1 MPFSHTQRRDNSLR
15 GSLQGLALSVVG
27 VRPRAGDDHD
37 ELNERPDNGDERTDD
52 GDRQNQL
59 DDSLSR
65 VAQVEVVNTEGTQEE
80 GKKRGDEPLLGGGAD
95 DGLAVGGLT
104 RRVAGLTRR
113 VAGLTVAGLAV
124 GGLTVAGLAVGGLTV
139 AGGRGLG
146 EGGGPG
152 GGDLSASWG
161 WKGVACGSGVVMG
174 KPFDK
179 RGGLKWPYGYRV
191 AYVRHSAV
199 TGPPPK
205 RP

>member
-104 RRVAGLTRR
+104 
-113 VAGLTVAGLAV
+113 
-124 GGLTVAGLAVGGLTV
+124 V

>member
-1 MPFSHTQRRDNSLR
+1 MEWYRLQRRDNSLR

-104 RRVAGLTRR
+104 RRVAGL
-113 VAGLTVAGLAV
+113 AV
-124 GGLTVAGLAVGGLTV
+124 GGLAVSRGSRPGGRRGPRGRGPERHPGAGRGWPVDRASSWESLSINVGG
-139 AGGRGLG
+139 
-146 EGGGPG
+146 
-152 GGDLSASWG
+152 
-161 WKGVACGSGVVMG
+161 
-174 KPFDK
+174 
-179 RGGLKWPYGYRV
+179 
-191 AYVRHSAV
+191 
-199 TGPPPK
+199 
-205 RP
+205 

>member
-1 MPFSHTQRRDNSLR
+1 MEWYRLHRRDNSLR

-104 RRVAGLTRR
+104 RRVAGLAVGGLTRR
-113 VAGLTVAGLAV
+113 VAGLAVAGLAVAELTRRVAGLAV
-124 GGLTVAGLAVGGLTV
+124 GGLAV

-146 EGGGPG
+146 EGGAPG
-152 GGDLSASWG
+152 AG
-161 WKGVACGSGVVMG
+161 
-174 KPFDK
+174 
-179 RGGLKWPYGYRV
+179 
-191 AYVRHSAV
+191 
-199 TGPPPK
+199 T
-205 RP
+205 

>member
-104 RRVAGLTRR
+104 RRVAGLAVGGLTRR
-113 VAGLTVAGLAV
+113 VAGLAVGRLTRRVAGLA
-124 GGLTVAGLAVGGLTV
+124 V

-152 GGDLSASWG
+152 GGDLSG
-161 WKGVACGSGVVMG
+161 ILGLEG
-174 KPFDK
+174 
-179 RGGLKWPYGYRV
+179 GGLRIGR
-191 AYVRHSAV
+191 RHGKAF
-199 TGPPPK
+199 
-205 RP
+205 R

>member
-104 RRVAGLTRR
+104 RRVAGLAVGGLTRR
-113 VAGLTVAGLAV
+113 VAGLAV
-124 GGLTVAGLAVGGLTV
+124 GGLTRRVAGLAVGRLTRRVAGLAV

-152 GGDLSASWG
+152 GGDLSG
-161 WKGVACGSGVVMG
+161 ILGLEG
-174 KPFDK
+174 
-179 RGGLKWPYGYRV
+179 GGLRIGR
-191 AYVRHSAV
+191 RHGKAF
-199 TGPPPK
+199 
-205 RP
+205 R

>member
-80 GKKRGDEPLLGGGAD
+80 GKKRGDEPLLGDGAD

-104 RRVAGLTRR
+104 RRVAGLAVGGLTRR
-113 VAGLTVAGLAV
+113 VAGLTVGGLA
-124 GGLTVAGLAVGGLTV
+124 V

-152 GGDLSASWG
+152 GGDLSG
-161 WKGVACGSGVVMG
+161 ILGLEG
-174 KPFDK
+174 
-179 RGGLKWPYGYRV
+179 GGLRIGR
-191 AYVRHSAV
+191 RHGKAF
-199 TGPPPK
+199 
-205 RP
+205 R